1 MEQKVIIPTKPTKP
15 TLADVQK
22 KFETWRE
29 SRKKRSQVPKK
40 LWKAAI
46 ELTSD
51 YTIHEISKALGINC
65 LRLKKRILSSRGD
78 QSVIKKSPPSFI
90 ELNLENNIFTAESI
104 VEIENKAGSRMKMY
118 FRGKPGLDLV
128 KFGKAFL
135 EQTS

>member
-15 TLADVQK
+15 VLADVQK
-22 KFETWRE
+22 KFETWRK

-40 LWKAAI
+40 LWEAAI

-51 YTIHEISKALGINC
+51 YTIHEISKALGLNC

-78 QSVIKKSPPSFI
+78 QFIIKSSPSFI

>member
-1 MEQKVIIPTKPTKP
+1 MSLRDHLE
-15 TLADVQK
+15 D
-22 KFETWRE
+22 
-29 SRKKRSQVPKK
+29 VPKK
-40 LWKAAI
+40 LWEAAI

-78 QSVIKKSPPSFI
+78 QSVIKRSPPSFI

-128 KFGKAFL
+128 KLSKAFL